1 MRLDRLQEQL
11 RDWIRAHGNSL
22 RLEHRFEQPNPN
34 ANKASQGKKIATLV
48 GLALAL
54 SPIAS
59 AGLSLL
65 NQVLDL
71 RR

>member
-34 ANKASQGKKIATLV
+34 ANKASQGKYD
-48 GLALAL
+48 
-54 SPIAS
+54 
-59 AGLSLL
+59 
-65 NQVLDL
+65 VLDNQSPML
-71 RR
+71 ERNAKAQPA